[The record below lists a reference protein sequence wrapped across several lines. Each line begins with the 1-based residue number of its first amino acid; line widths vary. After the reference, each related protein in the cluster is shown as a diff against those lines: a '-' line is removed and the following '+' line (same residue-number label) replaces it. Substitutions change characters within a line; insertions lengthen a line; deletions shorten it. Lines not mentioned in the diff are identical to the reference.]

1 VASLFYTTPTDDGAI
16 AVTCDRCLQSVG
28 CPDPYAAATAITHHH
43 CDPDTAIAHPE
54 QTGLALDGEPPAT
67 LHLLA
72 GRWVASC
79 PTCGFQ
85 LASAQ
90 SQARCERRA
99 ARQVCPVC
107 HQDT

>member
-1 VASLFYTTPTDDGAI
+1 VFYTTPTDDGAI
-16 AVTCDRCLQSVG
+16 TVTCDLCYEAVS
-28 CPDPYAAATAITHHH
+28 CPDPWAAAAAITHHR
-43 CDPDTAIAHPE
+43 CDPDPASTHLNEGDP
-54 QTGLALDGEPPAT
+54 ALGGDEPA

-85 LASAQ
+85 LATAG

-99 ARQVCPVC
+99 ARRRCPVC
-107 HQDT
+107 IEVA

>member
-1 VASLFYTTPTDDGAI
+1 MFYTTPTDDGAI
-16 AVTCDRCLQSVG
+16 AVSCDRCLAAVA
-28 CPDPYAAATAITHHH
+28 CLDPYAAAAITYHH
-43 CDPDTAIAHPE
+43 CDPDAVMPAPE
-54 QTGLALDGEPPAT
+54 DRGPALDHDQPVA

-99 ARQVCPVC
+99 ARTRCPVC
-107 HQDT
+107 HEVA